1 MRWFAGA
8 VFLLLIALVF
18 NLGLLA
24 YAMYALLG
32 AIVISR
38 VLTRIWA
45 ESLTADRECNRYTA
59 QIGETVAVVITVQN
73 RGWLPIPWVLLEDL
87 LPRHALLPPPPR
99 LRVEGRRLQL
109 VMLHGH
115 GRKTILYQL
124 HCQQRGYFQIGPL
137 VLETGDVF
145 GLHRRYRVV
154 TSPHYLLVYPE
165 VVPLEG
171 YEISSRRPLGEIRM
185 SYRLYEDPTRI
196 AGVRQYMAGDP
207 LNRVHWRAT
216 ARAGSLHSKV
226 YEPSSMA
233 GATIV
238 LDFHQ
243 SSYVPKDEPYRS
255 ELAVTTAASLAHAL
269 YHMGQQVGLVT
280 NGRDTA
286 DRIRQEGWDSDAR
299 SRRDAQRAAS
309 MLAHSDRLRP
319 VVVETRQGQEQLMR
333 ILETLARVELT
344 DGLSFVH
351 LLEETASR
359 LPHNATV
366 LAILTVVAPETAV
379 ALGNLRRK
387 GFAVSVLVNVYHIHD
402 FERAASLLS
411 AHGIEARYLRDRESV
426 AVVCRNFILGKMEAV
441 G

>member
-8 VFLLLIALVF
+8 LFLLLVALVF

-32 AIVISR
+32 AILVSR
-38 VLTRIWA
+38 VLTRLWA
-45 ESLTADRECNRYTA
+45 ENLTATRECNRYTA
-59 QIGETVAVVITVQN
+59 QVGDTVAVVITVQN
-73 RGWLPIPWVLLEDL
+73 RGRLPIPWVLLEDL

-109 VMLHGH
+109 VMLG
-115 GRKTILYQL
+115 GRARKPLVYQL

-145 GLHRRYRVV
+145 GLHRRYRVA

-171 YEISSRRPLGEIRM
+171 YEVSSRRPMGEIRM

-196 AGVRQYMAGDP
+196 AGVRPYMAGDP
-207 LNRVHWRAT
+207 LNRIHWRAT
-216 ARAGSLHSKV
+216 ARAGLLHSKI

-233 GATIV
+233 GASLV

-243 SSYVPKDEPYRS
+243 ASYDPKDEPYRS
-255 ELAVTTAASLAHAL
+255 ELAVTMAASLAHAL

-280 NGRDTA
+280 NGRDAA

-299 SRRDAQRAAS
+299 SRREAQRSAS
-309 MLAHSDRLRP
+309 MLAHSDRLQP
-319 VVVETRQGQEQLMR
+319 VIVETRQGHEQLVQ
-333 ILETLARVELT
+333 ILETLARIELT
-344 DGLSFVH
+344 DGLSFAH

-366 LAILTVVAPETAV
+366 RALLTAV
-379 ALGNLRRK
+379 TPEAVIALGNLRRK
-387 GFAVSVLVNVYHIHD
+387 GYAVSALVNVYHIHE
-402 FERAASLLS
+402 FERAAGLLA
-411 AHGIEARYLRDRESV
+411 AHGIEARYLRDKESV
-426 AVVCRNFILGKMEAV
+426 STVCQNYVLGKMESV
-441 G
+441 R